1 MTNFEFV
8 SVFLVDD
15 FDVGLDLR
23 RQQQQH
29 KLAIRRIM
37 KMNIAEHP
45 IAINVIYVE
54 KSELK
59 SKKIMQN
66 F

>member
-8 SVFLVDD
+8 SVFLVDNFDAVLD
-15 FDVGLDLR
+15 FR

-37 KMNIAEHP
+37 KMNMAEHP

-59 SKKIMQN
+59 SKILIEN
-66 F
+66 Y